1 MKKWQRAV
9 QKYTSILEPINEKI
23 SLILKSKLSK
33 HLDEPREIV
42 QIFLKYDTVLRS
54 PDIIDL
60 LAAEREH
67 FLHSLLR
74 LMKELKDQLAE
85 PRQYPPDAD
94 ISEMCWET
102 KTLKIF
108 QTEVSRAPSVR
119 SILFAFCLIFN
130 FVTPQLN
137 QVDKVMHLVRDIDG
151 YDVVRKSL
159 DDLKQE
165 TEKWLESNFDTW
177 REQSLT
183 AIARGDLT

>member
-1 MKKWQRAV
+1 MNFGVFFLDTEINLFDVSSIGVKKWQRAV

-33 HLDEPREIV
+33 HLDEPREII
-42 QIFLKYDTVLRS
+42 QIFLKYDTVLQS

-74 LMKELKDQLAE
+74 LMKELKDQSAE

-94 ISEMCWET
+94 ISETCWET

-108 QTEVSRAPSVR
+108 QIDVSRVAGAHL
-119 SILFAFCLIFN
+119 ILYL
-130 FVTPQLN
+130 
-137 QVDKVMHLVRDIDG
+137 
-151 YDVVRKSL
+151 
-159 DDLKQE
+159 
-165 TEKWLESNFDTW
+165 
-177 REQSLT
+177 
-183 AIARGDLT
+183 